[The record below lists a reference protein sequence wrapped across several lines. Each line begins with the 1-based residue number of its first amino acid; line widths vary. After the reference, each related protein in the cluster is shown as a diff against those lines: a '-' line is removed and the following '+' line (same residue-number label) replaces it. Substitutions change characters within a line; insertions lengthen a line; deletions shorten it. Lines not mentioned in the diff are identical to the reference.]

1 MVNQRVWNR
10 LFRQYGSD
18 VVLSDGPG
26 TAVSLRAMI
35 HPLRYKN
42 KMYLQGAYTD
52 IGYVDPGFY
61 LYIGPGEYALDELS
75 RDAMVQMG
83 KRSFVIDRAERVF
96 YRGKSLYC
104 WAVLRSMIEEESDET
119 D

>member
-1 MVNQRVWNR
+1 MVSQRVWKR
-10 LFRQYGSD
+10 LFRRHGAQVILQD
-18 VVLSDGPG
+18 RDGRRQ
-26 TAVSLRAMI
+26 AYWAII

-61 LYIGPGEYALDELS
+61 LYIGPGDCPLDTLS
-75 RDAMVQMG
+75 RDATLTMG
-83 KRSFVIDRAERVF
+83 ERSFVIDRAERVY

-104 WAVLRSMIEEESDET
+104 WAVLRSMIQED
-119 D
+119 DDGNL